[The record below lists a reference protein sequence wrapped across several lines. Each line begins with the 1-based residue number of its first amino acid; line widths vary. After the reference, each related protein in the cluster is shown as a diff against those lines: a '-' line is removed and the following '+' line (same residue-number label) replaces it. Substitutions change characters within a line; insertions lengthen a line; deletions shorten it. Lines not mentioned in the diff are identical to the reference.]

1 MFDTAVRDRI
11 FKTVILVFLFFSI
24 VIQILISTWFYDK
37 LRTLENQ
44 LSLYP
49 VNKPVEVDLK
59 VTIPELAEI
68 DRKIDGLT
76 QRLDVELETQQA
88 LAAPKR
94 PAKSKPKSQAVS
106 KKNKTRKANKVDIVE
121 KVTN

>member
-76 QRLDVELETQQA
+76 QRLDTELKTQEA
-88 LAAPKR
+88 LAAPKQR
-94 PAKSKPKSQAVS
+94 AKSEPKSQPAS